1 MGIGGLFAR
10 KRKGGGPDMN
20 RPAETR
26 GWHSLKYI
34 ALYLLRGISLLFAA
48 GVVSFALVSVSPID
62 PIQQYILANPGVSE
76 ENITRMEEYWGL
88 NEPPVSRYFSWMGA
102 ILRGDL
108 GMSKSFRRPVAEII
122 GHRFGASL
130 ALMAAAWTLTGL
142 FGFGIGCVMGMFHG
156 RLADRVIKR
165 ICLVMCSVPTFWI
178 GLVFLMVFSA
188 WLGWFPFGMAVPPG
202 VPAAEVTLLQRLRH
216 LVLPALTLSFLS
228 FANLAL
234 HTREKL
240 VDVLESDYV
249 LFAKARG
256 EKPGSILRRHGL
268 RNILIPAVTMQFGS
282 FSELFGGS
290 VIAEN
295 IFSYPGLGAAA
306 TSSAMTDI
314 PLFLGIT
321 LFSTLFVFVG
331 NMTANILYGII
342 DPKIRE
348 GYR

>member
-1 MGIGGLFAR
+1 MGINGLSPR
-10 KRKGGGPDMN
+10 KRGGGGP
-20 RPAETR
+20 
-26 GWHSLKYI
+26 WYSLKYI
-34 ALYLLRGISLLFAA
+34 GAYGIRGITLLFAA
-48 GVVSFALVSVSPID
+48 SVVSFALVSVSPID

-76 ENITRMEEYWGL
+76 ENIARMEAYWGL
-88 NEPPVSRYFSWMGA
+88 NEPPVSRYVSWMGA

-108 GMSKSFRRPVAEII
+108 GMSKTFRRPVAEII
-122 GHRFGASL
+122 GLRFGASL
-130 ALMAAAWTLTGL
+130 ALMAAAWTLTGIL
-142 FGFGIGCVMGMFHG
+142 GFGVGCTMGMFHG
-156 RLADRVIKR
+156 RLADRIIKR

-202 VPAAEVTLLQRLRH
+202 VPSAEVSLLQRLHH

-228 FANLAL
+228 FANTAL

-249 LFAKARG
+249 LFARARG
-256 EKPGSILRRHGL
+256 ERSGTILRRHGL

-321 LFSTLFVFVG
+321 LFSTLFVFTG

-342 DPKIRE
+342 DPKTRE